1 MIDETETKD
10 GLPGPLSDSD
20 AVDLVTDPADLE
32 HLAGDASFTEAGLAA
47 GAPSLVLGLED
58 LLPDVEGEVV
68 VHVED
73 DLAVSLV
80 TNESLA
86 SSGIA
91 DHHVTASGVDVD
103 GLYYY
108 SFANGLTLYSDTD
121 IVIVTEAS
129 GA

>member
-10 GLPGPLSDSD
+10 GLLGPLSVSD
-20 AVDLVTDPADLE
+20 VVDLVADPADLE

-47 GAPSLVLGLED
+47 GAASLILSPED
-58 LLPDVEGEVV
+58 LLPDGDGEVV

-73 DLAVSLV
+73 DMAVSLV
-80 TNESLA
+80 TSELLA

-121 IVIVTEAS
+121 IVIVAETVSA
-129 GA
+129 

>member
-10 GLPGPLSDSD
+10 GLLEPLSDSD
-20 AVDLVTDPADLE
+20 VVDLIADPADLE
-32 HLAGDASFTEAGLAA
+32 HLAGDSSFTVAGMAA
-47 GAPSLVLGLED
+47 GATSLVLGLED

-73 DLAVSLV
+73 DVAVSLV

-91 DHHVTASGVDVD
+91 DHHITATGVDVD
-103 GLYYY
+103 GLYFY

-121 IVIVTEAS
+121 IVIVAETAS
-129 GA
+129 A

>member
-10 GLPGPLSDSD
+10 GLLEPLSDSD

-32 HLAGDASFTEAGLAA
+32 HLAGDASFTEAGAA
-47 GAPSLVLGLED
+47 VGAMSLVLGLDD

-73 DLAVSLV
+73 DMAVSLV
-80 TNESLA
+80 TSESLA

-121 IVIVTEAS
+121 IVIVAETA